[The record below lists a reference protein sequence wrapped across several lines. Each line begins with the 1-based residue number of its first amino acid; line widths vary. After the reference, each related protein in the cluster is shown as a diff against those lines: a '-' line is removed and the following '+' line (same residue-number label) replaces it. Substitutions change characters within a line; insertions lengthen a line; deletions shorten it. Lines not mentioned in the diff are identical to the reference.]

1 MAKSNDTLKK
11 TVSLRLYGHLL
22 RYGKS
27 EGGFEEATLE
37 SFEKIEDLVRRF
49 KIPLAEIGM
58 VLVNEKQVSNLDAL
72 LHNGDEIKLFGLVGG
87 G

>member
-1 MAKSNDTLKK
+1 MGKENDTLKK
-11 TVSLRLYGHLL
+11 AVSVRLYGHLL

-27 EGGFEEATLE
+27 EGGLEKVPLE
-37 SFEKIEDLVRRF
+37 SSERIEDLVRRF
-49 KIPLAEIGM
+49 KIPPAEIGM
-58 VLVNEKQVSNLDAL
+58 VLVNGKQVRDLNAP